1 MSRDGDEVTV
11 AWREH
16 IPTATA
22 LVEDIQG
29 GGFGSVLLENAIV
42 RQLRGQWSREWT
54 AHGLQTTLRFSQARL
69 AR

>member
-1 MSRDGDEVTV
+1 VTV

-16 IPTATA
+16 VPAAITAA
-22 LVEDIQG
+22 EEIQG
-29 GGFGSVLLENAIV
+29 GGFGSILLENAIV

-54 AHGLQTTLRFSQARL
+54 ATGLQTNLRFSQARL